1 MITEEAT
8 ILVVDDQPANLKVLL
23 SFLKDHC
30 FQIRIAEDG
39 ERTLQVLE
47 NYQPDIILLDV
58 MMPGM
63 DGFETCRKIKEN
75 KNTANI
81 PVIFMTALDNIE
93 DKIAGFEAGG
103 VDYITKPFQQ
113 IEVLTRINTHVRLR
127 RKELEL
133 EKALDEVIRQQKLF
147 KKLSITDDLTGLY
160 NRRHLNNIL
169 GQEFQRSKR
178 HHNDLSCLMLDLD
191 HFKKVNDT
199 FGHDFGDVV
208 LRNFASTLKE
218 FLRSSDY
225 AFRFGGEEFLLVL
238 PETDIQGAMRVGE
251 KIRLRMAN
259 NIIADDMVS
268 TIVKVSVGVASVHHN
283 KPADKDALIAF
294 ADKALYSAKM
304 NGRNRVCAY
313 GGQIKNS

>member
-1 MITEEAT
+1 MKTEEAT
-8 ILVVDDQPANLKVLL
+8 ILIVDDQPTNLKVLL
-23 SFLKDHC
+23 SFLKNHQ

-39 ERTLQVLE
+39 ERCLQVLN

-63 DGFETCRKIKEN
+63 DGFETCRQIKEN
-75 KNTANI
+75 KKTADI

-113 IEVLTRINTHVRLR
+113 IEVLTRINTHIRLR
-127 RKELEL
+127 KKELEL
-133 EKALDEVIRQQKLF
+133 VKALDEVIKQQKLF

-169 GQEFQRSKR
+169 RQEFQRSKR
-178 HHNDLSCLMLDLD
+178 HGNDLSCLMLDLD
-191 HFKKVNDT
+191 HFKKVNDS

-208 LRNFASTLKE
+208 LKNFASILKE
-218 FLRSSDY
+218 FIRSSDY

-238 PETDIQGAMRVGE
+238 PETDIKGAIQVGE
-251 KIRLRMAN
+251 KIRLRMEN
-259 NIIADDMVS
+259 TIITENTLS
-268 TIVKVSVGVASVHHN
+268 TSVKVSVGAASVRYN
-283 KPADKDALIAF
+283 SPPDKDSLIAF
-294 ADKALYSAKM
+294 ADKALYKAKM
-304 NGRNRVCAY
+304 NGRNQVCTY
-313 GGQIKNS
+313 EGKE